1 MAVSVSKA
9 RVLTQFLCLKER
21 LYLRPL
27 LSKVS
32 SSGVNWM
39 LVLLMTLG

>member
-9 RVLTQFLCLKER
+9 RDLTQFFCLKEM

-27 LSKVS
+27 LCKVS
-32 SSGVNWM
+32 SSGVSWM